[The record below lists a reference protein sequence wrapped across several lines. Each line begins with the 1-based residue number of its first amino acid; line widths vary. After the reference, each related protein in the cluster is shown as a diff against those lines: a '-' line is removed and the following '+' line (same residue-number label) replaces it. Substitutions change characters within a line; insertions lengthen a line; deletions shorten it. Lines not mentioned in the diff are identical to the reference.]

1 MTEFAHLQEQK
12 VDSKEIFNGQIVQ
25 VYVDTIR
32 LANGQ
37 QATREVVR
45 HCPAVAV
52 LAITDDDKVVLVRQF
67 RYPVDKP
74 LLEVPAGKM
83 DGDESETPEGTAARE
98 LAEETPYTAAKIE
111 LIHNFY
117 TAPGFCDEYMY
128 LFRASGLQK
137 NSDLQPDE
145 DEFVDTVLYSREE
158 VVSALKNREI
168 EDVKT
173 ITALQHW
180 LLERL

>member
-12 VDSKEIFNGQIVQ
+12 IDSKEIFDGHIVQ

-37 QATREVVR
+37 QSTREVVR

-52 LAITDDDKVVLVRQF
+52 LAVTDDDKVVLVRQF

-83 DGDESETPEGTAARE
+83 DGDESETPEATAARE
-98 LAEETPYTAAKIE
+98 LAEETPYTADKIE

-128 LFRASGLQK
+128 LYRASGLQE
-137 NSDLQPDE
+137 NSNLQPDE
-145 DEFVDTVLYSREE
+145 DEFVDTVLYTREE
-158 VVSALKNREI
+158 VINSLKNREI

-180 LLERL
+180 LLESL

>member
-12 VDSKEIFNGQIVQ
+12 IDSKEIFDGHIVQ

-37 QATREVVR
+37 QSTREVVR

-52 LAITDDDKVVLVRQF
+52 LAVTDDDKVVLVRQF

-83 DGDESETPEGTAARE
+83 DGDESETPEATAARE
-98 LAEETPYTAAKIE
+98 LAEETPYTADKIE

-128 LFRASGLQK
+128 LYRASGLQE
-137 NSDLQPDE
+137 NSNLQPDE
-145 DEFVDTVLYSREE
+145 DEFVDTVLYTREE
-158 VVSALKNREI
+158 VINALKNREI

-180 LLERL
+180 LLESL

>member
-1 MTEFAHLQEQK
+1 MTEFAHLHEQTLS
-12 VDSKEIFNGQIVQ
+12 SKAIYDGQIVQ
-25 VYVDTIR
+25 VYVDTVT

-52 LAITDDDKVVLVRQF
+52 LAITNDDKVVLVRQF
-67 RYPVDKP
+67 RYPIDKP

-83 DGDESETPEGTAARE
+83 DGDDSETPEGTAARE
-98 LAEETPYTAAKIE
+98 LAEETPYTAEKFE
-111 LIHNFY
+111 LIHQFY

-128 LFRASGLQK
+128 LYRASGLQE
-137 NSDLQPDE
+137 NSQLEPDE
-145 DEFVDTVLYSREE
+145 GEFVDTVLCSRDE
-158 VVSALKNREI
+158 VIDALKNKEI

-180 LLERL
+180 LLETR

>member
-12 VDSKEIFNGQIVQ
+12 ISSKEVYDGQIVQ
-25 VYVDTIR
+25 VYIDTIA
-32 LANGQ
+32 LPDGQ
-37 QATREVVR
+37 RATREVVR

-52 LAITDDDKVVLVRQF
+52 LAVTNDDKVVLVRQF
-67 RYPVDKP
+67 RYPIDKP

-98 LAEETPYTAAKIE
+98 LAEETPYTAKKLE

-128 LFRASGLQK
+128 LYRASGLQE
-137 NSDLQPDE
+137 NSNLEPDE
-145 DEFVDTVLYSREE
+145 DEFVDTVLYSRNE
-158 VVSALKNREI
+158 VITALRNKEI

-180 LLERL
+180 LLESL

>member
-12 VDSKEIFNGQIVQ
+12 TSSKEIYNGQIVQ
-25 VYVDTIR
+25 VYIDTIVLPDGR
-32 LANGQ
+32 

-52 LAITDDDKVVLVRQF
+52 LAVTNDDKVVLVRQF
-67 RYPVDKP
+67 RYPIDKP

-83 DGDESETPEGTAARE
+83 DGDESETPEVTAARE
-98 LAEETPYTAAKIE
+98 LAEETPYTAEKLE

-128 LFRASGLQK
+128 LYRASGLQE
-137 NSDLQPDE
+137 NSDLKPDE
-145 DEFVDTVLYSREE
+145 DEFVDTVLYSRQE
-158 VVSALKNREI
+158 VITALKNKEI

-180 LLERL
+180 LLESL

>member
-1 MTEFAHLQEQK
+1 MSAFTHLKETK
-12 VDSKEIFNGQIVQ
+12 VASKEIYDGQIVQ
-25 VYVDTIR
+25 VYIDTIT
-32 LANGQ
+32 LPDGQ

-45 HCPAVAV
+45 HCPCVAV

-83 DGDESETPEGTAARE
+83 DGDESETPEATAARE
-98 LAEETPYTAAKIE
+98 LAEETPYTAESLE

-128 LFRASGLQK
+128 LYKASGLSE
-137 NSDLQPDE
+137 NSQLQPDE
-145 DEFVDTVLYSREE
+145 GEFVDTVLYSRDE
-158 VVSALKNREI
+158 VISALKNKEI
-168 EDVKT
+168 EDIKT
-173 ITALQHW
+173 IAALQHW
-180 LLERL
+180 LLESL

>member
-12 VDSKEIFNGQIVQ
+12 IDSKEIFDGQIVQ
-25 VYVDTIR
+25 VYVDTIK

-52 LAITDDDKVVLVRQF
+52 LAVTDDDKVVLVRQF

-83 DGDESETPEGTAARE
+83 DGDEFETPEGTAARE
-98 LAEETPYTAAKIE
+98 LAEETPYTADKIE

-117 TAPGFCDEYMY
+117 TAPGFCDEFMY
-128 LFRASGLQK
+128 LYRASGLQA
-137 NSDLQPDE
+137 NSNLQPDE

-158 VVSALKNREI
+158 AINALKNREI

-180 LLERL
+180 LLESL

>member
-12 VDSKEIFNGQIVQ
+12 IDSKEIFDGHIVQ

-37 QATREVVR
+37 QSTREVVR

-52 LAITDDDKVVLVRQF
+52 LAVTDDDKVVLVRQF

-74 LLEVPAGKM
+74 LLEVPAGKL
-83 DGDESETPEGTAARE
+83 DGDESETPEATAARE
-98 LAEETPYTAAKIE
+98 LAEETPYTADKIE

-128 LFRASGLQK
+128 LYRASGLQE
-137 NSDLQPDE
+137 NSNLQPDE
-145 DEFVDTVLYSREE
+145 DEFVDTVLYTREE
-158 VVSALKNREI
+158 VINALKNREI

-180 LLERL
+180 LLESL

>member
-12 VDSKEIFNGQIVQ
+12 IDSKEIFDGQIVQ
-25 VYVDTIR
+25 VYVDTIK

-52 LAITDDDKVVLVRQF
+52 LAVTDDDKVVLVRQF

-98 LAEETPYTAAKIE
+98 LAEETPYTADKIE

-117 TAPGFCDEYMY
+117 TAPGFCDEFMY
-128 LFRASGLQK
+128 LYRASGLQA
-137 NSDLQPDE
+137 NSNLQPDE

-158 VVSALKNREI
+158 AINALKNREI

-180 LLERL
+180 LLESL

>member
-12 VDSKEIFNGQIVQ
+12 IDSKEIFDGQIVQ
-25 VYVDTIR
+25 VYVDTIK

-52 LAITDDDKVVLVRQF
+52 LAVTDDDKVVLVRQF
-67 RYPVDKP
+67 RYPIDKP

-98 LAEETPYTAAKIE
+98 LAEETPYTADKIE

-117 TAPGFCDEYMY
+117 TAPGFCDEFMY
-128 LFRASGLQK
+128 LYRASGLQE
-137 NSDLQPDE
+137 NSNLQPDE
-145 DEFVDTVLYSREE
+145 DEFVDTVLYTREE
-158 VVSALKNREI
+158 VISALKNREI

-180 LLERL
+180 LLESL